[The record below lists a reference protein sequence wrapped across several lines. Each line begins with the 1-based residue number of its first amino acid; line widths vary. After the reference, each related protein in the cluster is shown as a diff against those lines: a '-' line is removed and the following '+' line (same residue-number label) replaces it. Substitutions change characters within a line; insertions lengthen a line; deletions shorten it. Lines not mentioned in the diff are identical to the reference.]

1 MSEIVAIFMAIC
13 AYYGHKLAKKHSD
26 VSCYTPP
33 VFLGLK
39 YRHILNDPPY
49 CLILFGL
56 IMSDLVQGA
65 TKRNSINKDNYEI
78 SIYCQDILKND

>member
-26 VSCYTPP
+26 ASCYTPP

-39 YRHILNDPPY
+39 YRQLLSGPSKKEAED
-49 CLILFGL
+49 GRAARTAAR
-56 IMSDLVQGA
+56 DQ
-65 TKRNSINKDNYEI
+65 
-78 SIYCQDILKND
+78 

>member
-26 VSCYTPP
+26 ASCYTPP

-39 YRHILNDPPY
+39 YRHILNDP
-49 CLILFGL
+49 LT
-56 IMSDLVQGA
+56 V
-65 TKRNSINKDNYEI
+65 
-78 SIYCQDILKND
+78 